1 MEGPFVSQGGPEHPY
16 AMYQN
21 TVPEEDDESSP
32 SIPLAFPGATSSFQG
47 SRSSGNDTGDI
58 VGTDGHVET
67 LPPYTR
73 YADNSIAKG
82 DMAEIDSPQT
92 VVLETES
99 TPIDHPTD
107 RSTSELTPMGVE
119 AVEDAEAR
127 KEGWRTRA
135 KRRKCCGIPCWMA
148 LAVLAVVVIAAAA
161 GGIIGGVIG
170 NKQGVKHAEK

>member
-1 MEGPFVSQGGPEHPY
+1 MERPFVPQGGPEHPY

-21 TVPEEDDESSP
+21 TVPEENDESST
-32 SIPLAFPGATSSFQG
+32 SIALVFRGVNSSFQG

-82 DMAEIDSPQT
+82 NMAEIDPPQT
-92 VVLETES
+92 AVRETEPAS
-99 TPIDHPTD
+99 TEPPTD
-107 RSTSELTPMGVE
+107 RSTSELAPTGVE

-135 KRRKCCGIPCWMA
+135 KRRKCCGVPCWMA
-148 LAVLAVVVIAAAA
+148 LAVLTVVLIAAAA

-170 NKQGVKHAEK
+170 NKQGVRHAEK